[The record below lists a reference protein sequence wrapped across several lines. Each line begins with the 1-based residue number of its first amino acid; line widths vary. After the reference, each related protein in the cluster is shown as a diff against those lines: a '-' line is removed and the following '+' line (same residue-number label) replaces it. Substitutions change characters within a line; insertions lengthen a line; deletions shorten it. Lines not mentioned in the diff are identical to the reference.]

1 MTPATLRKTLLA
13 LAVSGATLPTV
24 AETLTLANIAIF
36 DEGTYYADPVT
47 ISGSYLGSAV
57 DENRL
62 DAIELNGVT
71 FQNGLTI
78 DASITIGT
86 SGDDLEYDNADGVDM
101 GTRMVAGEEQGTVIH
116 TGLTINGNI
125 TVNRLLAAAANFEDT
140 SIWGNLVNNANL
152 SAKGEP
158 WTFLGEDEDVARG
171 LEFSGSQSAVD
182 SLINNGNITAEG
194 TRARGIFFLDSNLL
208 DVINHGTVAAI
219 GSGANGIHVDNAF
232 LYAITN
238 DGTISGENFGI
249 YIDGLEAGEQDHEI
263 YIEQNGGLISGG
275 QAAIQANGRYIGLD
289 WKGGKIQGDIL
300 GLGTYMTVENNVEFD
315 GARIETAEAVEVGG
329 YSSGNPGHLELLQA
343 HTVID
348 GNLWVSGNSSL
359 GLNLSGTTLANT
371 PLLDVSGL
379 AEFDQGAQ
387 IKLTANGTDFSAQG
401 NSYTLIQAGS
411 IDDSGLSVSSSST
424 LLNVDTFQV
433 SGTQVIATVT
443 TKNATEVGDVIASGG
458 ASRNAQAA
466 GAAFSGVVINQLAQS
481 APNDPVRLAFI
492 AASED
497 PVALAAL
504 AEQLVPE
511 VSGSSAQAALTGQAL
526 IASAAGN
533 RTSSNREGKSS
544 GDVLKETGVWLQTLY
559 SDADQDLRDGVAGY
573 NAYSRGIAV
582 GADGKL
588 YDQFTMGLAY
598 SFVNTDVNGEIGNKT
613 EVDGHAFTLYS
624 GFEQG
629 NFFLDGSFTYGFND
643 NSGKREVA
651 GTTARGDY
659 DSDLLGLNLIG
670 GYSYQMSDELLVE
683 PRFAARYSQVNID
696 GYREKGSSAALM
708 LEEQR
713 FEVGEL
719 GAGVRLAGNFPLGQ
733 GSIEPQ
739 ATLMAYHDFIADQAT
754 STSTFVLGGTPFVTS
769 GAKPARTSYEA
780 AVGVDYRLGAVT
792 LGASYNYLS
801 KTDFNADTFSAKVR
815 YDF

>member
-13 LAVSGATLPTV
+13 LAVSSATLPIS
-24 AETLTLANIAIF
+24 AETLTLANIAIL
-36 DEGTYYADPVT
+36 EVGTYHGDPVT

-57 DENRL
+57 DQNRL
-62 DAIELNGVT
+62 DAIELRGVT

-78 DASITIGT
+78 DASITVGSSI
-86 SGDDLEYDNADGVDM
+86 DDLVYDNADGVDM
-101 GTRMVAGEEQGTVIH
+101 GEGTVIH

-125 TVNRLLAAAANFEDT
+125 TVDRLLAAAANFEDT

-158 WTFLGEDEDVARG
+158 WTFLGEDEEVARG

-359 GLNLSGTTLANT
+359 GLNLSGTTPANT

-433 SGTQVIATVT
+433 SGTQVIARVT
-443 TKNATEVGDVIASGG
+443 TKSATEVGEVIASGG
-458 ASRNAQAA
+458 ASSNAQAA

-511 VSGSSAQAALTGQAL
+511 VSGSSTQAALTGQNL
-526 IASAAGN
+526 IANAAGN
-533 RTSSNREGKSS
+533 RTSSTRQGQSS
-544 GDVLKETGVWLQTLY
+544 GDMLKGTGVWLQALY

-588 YDQFTMGLAY
+588 NEQFTVGLAY
-598 SFVNTDVNGEIGNKT
+598 SLVNTGVNGEAGNKT
-613 EVDGHAFTLYS
+613 EVDGHALTLYS

-629 NFFLDGSFTYGFND
+629 SFFLDGSLTYGLND
-643 NSGKREVA
+643 NSGKREIA
-651 GTTARGDY
+651 GTTAKGDY

-670 GYSYQMSDELLVE
+670 GYSYRMSDELLVE
-683 PRFAARYSQVNID
+683 PRLAARYSQVNID
-696 GYREKGSSAALM
+696 GYREKGSSAALTV
-708 LEEQR
+708 EDQR

-733 GSIEPQ
+733 GTLEPQ
-739 ATLMAYHDFIADQAT
+739 ATLMTYHDFIADQAA
-754 STSTFVLGGTPFVTS
+754 STSTFVLGGTPFVST

-780 AVGVDYRLGAVT
+780 AVGVDYHLGAVT
-792 LGASYNYLS
+792 LGASYNYLG